1 MKQLEGRIFVLTKT
15 AKTLSGAR
23 KKLYEDIEVISF
35 EGKKYRTDICGQVEN
50 F

>member
-1 MKQLEGRIFVLTKT
+1 MLTKT

-35 EGKKYRTDICGQVEN
+35 EGKNTVLIFAGRLKIFKTSLYIN
-50 F
+50 I